1 MSGFRERSGDFARE
15 FWLRLA
21 DTGLLGYRHDLEG
34 DQCFP
39 TVYAQ
44 TILAD
49 PSELPSFSR
58 DVRLVSHAYRSS
70 SIPDYPCIEAWAL
83 VDGKTRGQASAYR
96 RIQFHT
102 IRKQLKKREQPLAG
116 AYAVFPHLTSHF
128 GHWVGDQLGA
138 FLWYSRQLQSLP
150 DAPRLLA
157 IAPSPDWATFLTDL
171 CPKDSLDLMTPQQ
184 YLEVNWVLERAMLLP
199 RMSPWQNLSLLRDCL
214 SASVPGFDPF
224 LSDSPSPERIF
235 LCSQRQERILNLDAV
250 AGLFRDH
257 GYVVLDPT
265 SITPHQLLLRLR
277 QASTLWCEQGS
288 MVMNALLARDRPYRL
303 LELEP
308 LHSSCYPRGLQM
320 LGGGIYNS
328 FHLGLITPFFCQP
341 AIHSDRLNREVH
353 PYQRQLV
360 VDLGALEQELI
371 SEVRGV

>member
-1 MSGFRERSGDFARE
+1 MSRFRERSSDFVRE
-15 FWLRLA
+15 LWLRLA
-21 DTGLLGYRHDLEG
+21 DTGLLGYRHVLEG

-49 PSELPSFSR
+49 PSELPSFSS

-116 AYAVFPHLTSHF
+116 VYAVFPHLTSHF

-138 FLWYSRQLQSLP
+138 FLWYARQLQCLP
-150 DAPRLLA
+150 DPPRLLA
-157 IAPSPDWATFLTDL
+157 IAPSPDWATFLSEF
-171 CPKDSLDLMTPQQ
+171 CPKDSLLLMTPHQ

-214 SASVPGFDPF
+214 SASMPSFD
-224 LSDSPSPERIF
+224 SSISESGHPERIF

-250 AGLFRDH
+250 AGLFREH

-277 QASTLWCEQGS
+277 QASMLWCEQGS

-303 LELEP
+303 LELDP

>member
-1 MSGFRERSGDFARE
+1 MSGFRERSGDFARQL
-15 FWLRLA
+15 WLRLA
-21 DTGLLGYRHDLEG
+21 DTGLLGYRHVLEG
-34 DQCFP
+34 DQCSEI
-39 TVYAQ
+39 VYAQ

-49 PSELPSFSR
+49 PSTLPSFSR

-83 VDGKTRGQASAYR
+83 VNGISRGQASAYR

-138 FLWYSRQLQSLP
+138 FLWYARQLQSLP
-150 DAPRLLA
+150 EPPQLLA
-157 IAPSPDWATFLTDL
+157 IAPSPDWATFLTEL
-171 CPKDSLDLMTPQQ
+171 CPKDSLVLMTPQQ

-214 SASVPGFDPF
+214 SASMPGFAPF
-224 LSDSPSPERIF
+224 CSDSPRQERIF

-265 SITPHQLLLRLR
+265 SITPQQLLLRLR

-303 LELEP
+303 LELDP

-341 AIHSDRLNREVH
+341 AVHSGRLNRELH

-360 VDLGALEQELI
+360 VDLEALEQQLI
-371 SEVRGV
+371 SEVRSS

>member
-1 MSGFRERSGDFARE
+1 MSGLRERSRDFARE
-15 FWLRLA
+15 LLLRLA
-21 DTGLLGYRHDLEG
+21 DTGFLGYRHVLEG
-34 DQCFP
+34 DQGFS

-150 DAPRLLA
+150 DPPRLLA
-157 IAPSPDWATFLTDL
+157 IAPSPDWATFLTEL
-171 CPKDSLDLMTPQQ
+171 CPKDSLVLMTPQQ

-214 SASVPGFDPF
+214 SASMPSFDASF
-224 LSDSPSPERIF
+224 SESGRPERIF
-235 LCSQRQERILNLDAV
+235 LCSRRQERILNLDAV

-303 LELEP
+303 LELDP

-341 AIHSDRLNREVH
+341 AIHSDRLNRELH

-360 VDLGALEQELI
+360 VDLAALEQELI
-371 SEVRGV
+371 REVRGS

>member
-1 MSGFRERSGDFARE
+1 MSGFGERSGDIARE
-15 FWLRLA
+15 LWLRLA
-21 DTGLLGYRHDLEG
+21 DTGLLGYRHVLEG

-150 DAPRLLA
+150 DPPRLLA
-157 IAPSPDWATFLTDL
+157 IAPSPDWATFLTEL
-171 CPKDSLDLMTPQQ
+171 CPKDSLVLMTPQQ

-199 RMSPWQNLSLLRDCL
+199 RMSPWQNLSLVRDCL
-214 SASVPGFDPF
+214 SASMPSFDSSF
-224 LSDSPSPERIF
+224 SKSGRPERIF

-250 AGLFRDH
+250 AGLFQDH

-265 SITPHQLLLRLR
+265 LITPHQLLLRLR
-277 QASTLWCEQGS
+277 QSSALWCEQGS

-308 LHSSCYPRGLQM
+308 LHSTCYPRGLQM

-360 VDLGALEQELI
+360 VDLDALEQELI
-371 SEVRGV
+371 SEVRSS

>member
-1 MSGFRERSGDFARE
+1 VSGFRERSGDFARE
-15 FWLRLA
+15 LWLRLA
-21 DTGLLGYRHDLEG
+21 DTGLLGYRHVLQG
-34 DQCFP
+34 NRCSP

-138 FLWYSRQLQSLP
+138 FLWYARQLQSLP
-150 DAPRLLA
+150 DPPRLLA
-157 IAPSPDWATFLTDL
+157 IAPSPDWATFLSEL
-171 CPKDSLDLMTPQQ
+171 CPKDSLVLMTPQQ
-184 YLEVNWVLERAMLLP
+184 YLEVNWVLEGAMLLP

-214 SASVPGFDPF
+214 SASMPGFAPF
-224 LSDSPSPERIF
+224 CSDSPRPERIF

-265 SITPHQLLLRLR
+265 SITPQQLLLRLR

-303 LELEP
+303 LELDP
-308 LHSSCYPRGLQM
+308 LHSSYYPRELQM

-341 AIHSDRLNREVH
+341 AIHSDRLNRELH

-360 VDLGALEQELI
+360 VDLAALKQELI
-371 SEVRGV
+371 REVRAS

>member
-1 MSGFRERSGDFARE
+1 MSGLRERSGDFARE
-15 FWLRLA
+15 LWLRLA
-21 DTGLLGYRHDLEG
+21 DTGFLGYRHVLEG
-34 DQCFP
+34 DQGFS

-138 FLWYSRQLQSLP
+138 FLWYSCRLQSLP
-150 DAPRLLA
+150 DPPRLLA
-157 IAPSPDWATFLTDL
+157 IAPSPDWATFLTEL
-171 CPKDSLDLMTPQQ
+171 CPKDSLVLMTPQQ

-214 SASVPGFDPF
+214 SASMPGFAPF
-224 LSDSPSPERIF
+224 CSDSPRQERIF

-303 LELEP
+303 LELDP

-341 AIHSDRLNREVH
+341 AIHSDRLNRELH

-360 VDLGALEQELI
+360 VDLAALDQELI
-371 SEVRGV
+371 SEVRGS

>member
-1 MSGFRERSGDFARE
+1 MERSGDIARE
-15 FWLRLA
+15 LWLRLA
-21 DTGLLGYRHDLEG
+21 DTGLLGYRHVLDG
-34 DQCFP
+34 DQGFS
-39 TVYAQ
+39 TVYVQ

-83 VDGKTRGQASAYR
+83 VDGKTRCQASAYR

-138 FLWYSRQLQSLP
+138 FLWYSRQLQILP
-150 DAPRLLA
+150 DPPRLLA
-157 IAPSPDWATFLTDL
+157 IAPSPDWATFLTEL
-171 CPKDSLDLMTPQQ
+171 CPKDSLVLMTPQQ

-214 SASVPGFDPF
+214 SASMPGFAPF
-224 LSDSPSPERIF
+224 CSDSPRQERIF

-265 SITPHQLLLRLR
+265 SITPHQLLHRLR
-277 QASTLWCEQGS
+277 QATMLWSEHGS

-341 AIHSDRLNREVH
+341 AIHSDRLNREIH

-360 VDLGALEQELI
+360 VDLSALEQELI
-371 SEVRGV
+371 SEARSS

>member
-1 MSGFRERSGDFARE
+1 MSGFRERSGDFARQL
-15 FWLRLA
+15 WLRLA
-21 DTGLLGYRHDLEG
+21 DTGLLGYRHVLEG
-34 DQCFP
+34 DQGSEI
-39 TVYAQ
+39 VYAQ

-49 PSELPSFSR
+49 PSTLPSFSR

-116 AYAVFPHLTSHF
+116 VYAVFPHLTSHF

-138 FLWYSRQLQSLP
+138 FLWYARQLQSLP
-150 DAPRLLA
+150 DPPRLLA
-157 IAPSPDWATFLTDL
+157 IAPSPDWAKFLSEL
-171 CPKDSLDLMTPQQ
+171 CPKDSLVLMTPQQ
-184 YLEVNWVLERAMLLP
+184 YLEVNWVLDTAILLP
-199 RMSPWQNLSLLRDCL
+199 RVSPWQNLSLLRDCL
-214 SASVPGFDPF
+214 SASMPGFA
-224 LSDSPSPERIF
+224 PSFSGSRGPERIF
-235 LCSQRQERILNLDAV
+235 LCSRRQERILNLDAV
-250 AGLFRDH
+250 VGLFGDH
-257 GYVVLDPT
+257 GYEVIDPT
-265 SITPHQLLLRLR
+265 SIAPQQLLLWLR
-277 QASTLWCEQGS
+277 QASMLWCEQGS

-303 LELEP
+303 LELDP

-328 FHLGLITPFFCQP
+328 FHLGLITPFFCEP
-341 AIHSDRLNREVH
+341 AIHSHRLNRELH

-360 VDLGALEQELI
+360 VDLDALDQELN
-371 SEVRGV
+371 SEARSS